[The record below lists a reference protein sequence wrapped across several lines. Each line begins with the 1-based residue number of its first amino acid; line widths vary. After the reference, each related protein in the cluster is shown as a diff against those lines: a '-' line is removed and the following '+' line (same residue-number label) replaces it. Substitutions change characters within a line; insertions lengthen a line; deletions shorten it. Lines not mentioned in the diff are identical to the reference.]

1 MIVKIEQV
9 ATPWHLKTD
18 GSDKLDES
26 SVYLLLFW
34 YKLVLIKIKKIRYQL
49 YIDIKN
55 IMKAVIYEFCSIHSY
70 RRLVVSRSNLL

>member
-49 YIDIKN
+49 YIDIK
-55 IMKAVIYEFCSIHSY
+55 I
-70 RRLVVSRSNLL
+70 L